1 MIVSMWMN
9 RDVATIQ
16 PHTPIVEA
24 ATLMAAKHIRRLP
37 VVIPRPT
44 GPYLEGIITSSD
56 ILHAFPPHINPFGL
70 IPEAHRTRTTAADIM
85 HPQVV
90 TTTPEAPMEE
100 AARIMRD
107 RKIGALPVVRDG
119 HLIGMITESDV
130 FRAFVSLFELPP
142 GGARITFDLSKSE
155 DILRL
160 VSQAAGKHAVRVL
173 SLITLNDRDHPR
185 CVVWATGSKLDAFMD
200 DLWKSGHHVLSVLR
214 IPHAPESL
222 NHKRTEITERKS
234 TH

>member
-24 ATLMAAKHIRRLP
+24 ARVMAAKHIRRLP
-37 VVIPRPT
+37 VVVLRPT

-56 ILHAFPPHINPFGL
+56 LLHAFPPHINPFGL
-70 IPEAHRTRTTAADIM
+70 IPEAYRTRTTAGEIM
-85 HPQVV
+85 HTHVL
-90 TTTPEAPMEE
+90 TTTPETPIEE
-100 AARIMRD
+100 AARVMRD

-119 HLIGMITESDV
+119 HLVGLISESDI

-155 DILRL
+155 DILPL
-160 VSQAAGKHAVRVL
+160 LSQAAVKREVRVM
-173 SLITLNDRDHPR
+173 SVITLNDRDRPR
-185 CVVWATGSKLDAFMD
+185 CVVWATGGKLEAFMD
-200 DLWKSGHHVLSVLR
+200 DLWKSGHHVLSVQR
-214 IPHAPESL
+214 ISLAPDTKGPTVE
-222 NHKRTEITERKS
+222 T
-234 TH
+234 